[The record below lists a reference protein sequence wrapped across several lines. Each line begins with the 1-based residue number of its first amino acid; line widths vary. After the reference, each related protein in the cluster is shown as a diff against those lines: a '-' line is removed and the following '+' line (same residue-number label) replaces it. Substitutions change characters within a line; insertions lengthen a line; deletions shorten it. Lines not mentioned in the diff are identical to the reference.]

1 MSRPRGAGS
10 DAKARIGAGAG
21 MDSPDDLQRIF
32 DEAATLK
39 NNHMRDQLAYG
50 HMIALADNFEGWAM
64 DVRMSPVQIAKLLGW
79 AESLR
84 QLAEL
89 VGPDWNPPEPERL
102 TLMGFLGRQV
112 IGDEPR

>member
-1 MSRPRGAGS
+1 MT
-10 DAKARIGAGAG
+10 
-21 MDSPDDLQRIF
+21 SPYDLRRIF

-39 NNHMRDQLAYG
+39 NDHKREQLAFR
-50 HMIALADNFEGWAM
+50 HMVALADHFEGWAM
-64 DVRMSPVQIAKLLGW
+64 DTRLSPEQTAQLLGW

-102 TLMGFLGRQV
+102 TLLGFLGRTVLGEQT
-112 IGDEPR
+112 